1 MTSTAMTSTRA
12 SLLFSAARRFTAALL
27 VGLAAAALMPGSAGA
42 QKATSATAEVLP
54 QAAQAQPPP
63 PFTTAPQAAIQNA
76 PPPAAQLKPT
86 TVEEPAKAKSKKA
99 KIEAPAGNP
108 EKNAKTASRGAAGTS
123 SGEQSIVA
131 LVNDEPI
138 TGYEIQQRSIM
149 LSGNSVNAQAQQNF
163 QALIKNPKTTE
174 KLKAILTEVIKANEG
189 KTKDQIIKIFEARKK
204 EFALGMQKQAVES
217 ARQSALPAVKKAALE
232 ELIDEKL
239 KLQEAKRMSVVI
251 GDDEVGRSIASI
263 AERNKMTE
271 AEFASKV
278 GGSLDAMK
286 NRIRSSLSWNEVVR
300 RQFGAQISV
309 TSRDV
314 DKFVALS
321 AAGAED
327 QVELQLLR
335 IRLAMPAKMDQAVV
349 AQRMQDAETI
359 RAKFKDCK
367 SAGSIATGVAG
378 AKFEELGKRRPAA
391 FPEPTRTLLLNAQ
404 DGEMLPP
411 SVGEGGVDIY
421 AVCGRDVVKAED
433 QKRSL
438 AEGELK
444 QKEFELLSKRRLKDL
459 RTDAHI
465 EYR

>member
-1 MTSTAMTSTRA
+1 MIPTRA
-12 SLLFSAARRFTAALL
+12 SFLIAAARRILAAL
-27 VGLAAAALMPGSAGA
+27 VIGLASAGPMAVGAGA
-42 QKATSATAEVLP
+42 QKATSATAEVIP
-54 QAAQAQPPP
+54 QATVPLVAPPTVQPP
-63 PFTTAPQAAIQNA
+63 AK
-76 PPPAAQLKPT
+76 LKPST
-86 TVEEPAKAKSKKA
+86 SEGPAKPGAEKPKPKPA
-99 KIEAPAGNP
+99 TAAVKPEGAP
-108 EKNAKTASRGAAGTS
+108 KNASRGTAGSS

-138 TGYEIQQRSIM
+138 TGYEIQQRAMM

-163 QALIKNPKTTE
+163 QAMIKNPKTTE
-174 KLKAILTEVIKANEG
+174 RLKAILAEVIKANEG
-189 KTKDQIIKIFEARKK
+189 KTKDQIIAIFEARKK
-204 EFALGMQKQAVES
+204 EFAVGMQKQAVEN
-217 ARQSALPAVKKAALE
+217 ARQSALPGVKTAALE

-251 GDDEVGRSIASI
+251 GDDEIGRSISAI
-263 AERNKMTE
+263 AERNKMSE

-286 NRIRSSLSWNEVVR
+286 SRIRSSLSWNEVVR

-309 TSRDV
+309 TSREV
-314 DKFVALS
+314 DKFVAAS

-327 QVELQLLR
+327 QVELRLQR
-335 IRLAMPAKMDQAVV
+335 IRLAMPAKIDQAAV
-349 AQRMQDAETI
+349 AQRMQDAENI

-367 SAGSIATGVAG
+367 TSGSIATGVAG

>member
-1 MTSTAMTSTRA
+1 MTVAMTSTRA
-12 SLLFSAARRFTAALL
+12 SLLFATVQRSAAAL
-27 VGLAAAALMPGSAGA
+27 VIGLAALPAGASTASA
-42 QKATSATAEVLP
+42 QKATSATAEVIP
-54 QAAQAQPPP
+54 Q
-63 PFTTAPQAAIQNA
+63 A
-76 PPPAAQLKPT
+76 PPPLATPPTAQPQPKLKPST
-86 TVEEPAKAKSKKA
+86 AEGPAKPNVEKRK
-99 KIEAPAGNP
+99 PAAAVKP
-108 EKNAKTASRGAAGTS
+108 DTAQKTASRGTAGTN

-138 TGYEIQQRSIM
+138 TGYEIQQRAIM

-174 KLKAILTEVIKANEG
+174 KLKALLTEVIKANEG

-300 RQFGAQISV
+300 RQFGTQISI

-421 AVCGRDVVKAED
+421 AED
-433 QKRSL
+433 QKRSM